1 MVCWCILFGLF
12 LSAYVWFGCG
22 DCCVMR
28 GYVVC
33 CGMCGLLEWLFGS
46 LLVFVFDCF
55 CGLGWFCFV
64 CFAIGACISV
74 FCLVVCVSF
83 DVG

>member
-1 MVCWCILFGLF
+1 
-12 LSAYVWFGCG
+12 
-22 DCCVMR
+22 
-28 GYVVC
+28 
-33 CGMCGLLEWLFGS
+33 MCGLLRWLFGS

-74 FCLVVCVSF
+74 FWLVVCVSF